1 MVAIS
6 SHDAI
11 NKWLYFVVL
20 ALPITIASNPS
31 LGADLSGVI
40 LLTGLCLGW
49 KKTSLTPPEKYLLFA
64 LALFPLLLLFSVFLF
79 PDTARGINHWGK
91 YIAYLVAI
99 PTYIMVRFYTQEYRN
114 ILFLASSFGAL
125 CLFSWGV
132 YELEAL
138 GLERVGGGR
147 NPIPYGNQSALFA
160 IVLTIGLLSL
170 KLSKPKM
177 LWYGITLLAAL
188 VACWWSQTRGAWL
201 ALFFAPLM
209 AIFVLANIRT
219 KIIAIITGV
228 TMVIGISAAV
238 YFELGSA
245 SRLITA
251 WNQAS
256 EFFENPSEACTS
268 IGIRLNMWRNV
279 LIMLGDAPLFGVG
292 LYGYQDAVK
301 TLIEQGLSY
310 NTDCQ
315 VTYQHTAHSIYFHT
329 LAMSGVIGL
338 FSLLLVFLGFIYAI
352 YKAPANI
359 MDKLLPLTII
369 FMFMLFGLTTS
380 WTQKS
385 LSTSTFLI
393 FSILLVANLYG
404 KHNEPAK

>member
-1 MVAIS
+1 
-6 SHDAI
+6 
-11 NKWLYFVVL
+11 
-20 ALPITIASNPS
+20 
-31 LGADLSGVI
+31 
-40 LLTGLCLGW
+40 
-49 KKTSLTPPEKYLLFA
+49 
-64 LALFPLLLLFSVFLF
+64 
-79 PDTARGINHWGK
+79 
-91 YIAYLVAI
+91 
-99 PTYIMVRFYTQEYRN
+99 
-114 ILFLASSFGAL
+114 
-125 CLFSWGV
+125 
-132 YELEAL
+132 
-138 GLERVGGGR
+138 
-147 NPIPYGNQSALFA
+147 
-160 IVLTIGLLSL
+160 
-170 KLSKPKM
+170 
-177 LWYGITLLAAL
+177 